1 MGPTLSVHLP
11 DLPSRGGIESLHGW
25 LSQNVLDLTRTV
37 DSWEFRFGSQS
48 CLCSLALVP
57 FGTQADGFG
66 QATGGCMEEDEFV
79 EYELL
84 LGHCPRA
91 TFQLDNYCRSDLP
104 GHKQLAQLASELA
117 RRFSGMIDVGSAIH
131 YLVKQSH
138 LKGEALWP
146 GRVIALNLT
155 HSAGWEVY
163 LVDADFMDGWIE
175 SPHFG
180 LEI

>member
-11 DLPSRGGIESLHGW
+11 DPPSRGDIESLHGW

-37 DSWEFRFGSQS
+37 DSWDFRFGSRS

-66 QATGGCMEEDEFV
+66 QATGVCMEEDEFV

-91 TFQLDNYCRSDLP
+91 TFQLDYYCRSDLP

-117 RRFSGMIDVGSAIH
+117 RRFSGMIDVGSAVDH
-131 YLVKQSH
+131 PVTQSR
-138 LKGEALWP
+138 LKGVALWP
-146 GRVIALNLT
+146 GRVIALDLIEPV
-155 HSAGWEVY
+155 GWTVY
-163 LVDADFMDGWIE
+163 LVDADFMDGWIATSE
-175 SPHFG
+175 FG
-180 LEI
+180 L